1 MKLHVRVDERALDI
15 DVDDSM
21 LVEAKEFF
29 QKMDRDMDQGW
40 QMSREF
46 VQSPDQTQRC
56 QIAADRLL
64 VALSS
69 ANETMVMLMAG
80 YILTHLPNV
89 TGVDIDTDGEM
100 METKFTFGSTTPTV
114 NESPA
119 RPPTIPPRP
128 AGKLNKMDALDR
140 AGKEVTNVY
149 RVGRVYRFATLDPA
163 TGQWSESAP
172 MDDEKEAQTLR
183 AQAFKQRFNELTGA

>member
-1 MKLHVRVDERALDI
+1 MKLHVQVAERALDVEVN
-15 DVDDSM
+15 DTM
-21 LVEAKEFF
+21 LVEAQEFF
-29 QKMDRDMDQGW
+29 HKMDRDMDQGW

-46 VQSPDQTQRC
+46 VEKPDRTQRC

-69 ANETMVMLMAG
+69 ANETMIMLMAG

-89 TGVDIDTDGEM
+89 SGVDINTDGEM
-100 METKFTFGSTTPTV
+100 LETTFTFDTNAASPGATTPVTTDV
-114 NESPA
+114 
-119 RPPTIPPRP
+119 PPRSEN
-128 AGKLNKMDALDR
+128 KLSKMEALDR

-163 TGQWSESAP
+163 TGQWLESAP
-172 MDDEKEAQTLR
+172 MDDEKEAQAQR
-183 AQAFKQRFNELTGA
+183 AHAFKQRFNELTGA

>member
-1 MKLHVRVDERALDI
+1 MKLHVQVDERTLDVEI
-15 DVDDSM
+15 DDTK
-21 LVEAKEFF
+21 LVEAENFF

-46 VQSPDQTQRC
+46 VEKPDRTQRC

-80 YILTHLPNV
+80 YILTRLPNV
-89 TGVDIDTDGEM
+89 SAVDIDTDGEM
-100 METKFTFGSTTPTV
+100 LETTFTFDSKAASPGATAPVTTAV
-114 NESPA
+114 
-119 RPPTIPPRP
+119 PPRP
-128 AGKLNKMDALDR
+128 EGRLNKMEALDR

-172 MDDEKEAQTLR
+172 MDDEKEAQALR
-183 AQAFKQRFNELTGA
+183 AQAFKQRFNELAGA